1 MINSLKKIFHDKAIL
16 CIGSQ
21 SNHVTIEEKDNIA
34 KLKKITISEL
44 EQNYLVLGLDEARNI
59 NHGKKISKVMS
70 PIFRETPDCIHN
82 KACDALIFKEK
93 SNNEL
98 DIFYIDLK
106 SDKPTGFTEQFNS
119 SRCFVR
125 YIEYILKILCNKDIK
140 IDRERYTVLH
150 TDSSGKKLSLNK
162 RPTVLNR
169 EPSTPD
175 NPKKIIVNDGDTI
188 SFSKIR

>member
-44 EQNYLVLGLDEARNI
+44 EQNCLVLGLDEARNI

>member
-59 NHGKKISKVMS
+59 NHGKKISKVMA
-70 PIFRETPDCIHN
+70 PMFRGTPDCIHN

-175 NPKKIIVNDGDTI
+175 NPNKIIVNDGDTI